1 MDASVIVTFACAVL
15 AAAGTGVLV
24 GRCIRV
30 PRTDLVAWACAVA
43 AIAVALGAQ
52 ALGAHDGYSSAT
64 FRVVQVGAQ
73 LIAPLWL
80 VWGMVE
86 LTGRG
91 VAARF
96 GAKLVV
102 AALTVVGAV
111 VLITDPLGTTPFGKS
126 WPIGSDHYQIIPRSM
141 LTLIAGVTVLTVV
154 VTLIVALVRLR
165 SDPAWRRPLIA
176 VAAAGAAA
184 VAILGLRL
192 NLSANLAYPAL
203 CAVCAGLATYAGLI
217 AVKVRLDALHGGSDE
232 LPDETYDEADDEA
245 DGPAGRGART
255 ALGAGAAAVRPEEFA
270 EDEAFGAAAYPRRL
284 ENGASQRFGEDD
296 WYRLDRRNQANG
308 GYPPAAGYGQD
319 GGYAM
324 NGAENGDGDHR
335 RGDGYP
341 PAPGDEASSLPDAD
355 RTGVWQPRTL
365 GRNGGLGAATGF
377 GAGLGLGAGM
387 GRGGAEPAP
396 AGLEPNGV
404 DQGATQRLIGLI
416 AIYTLAEGRDAE
428 FDALAERV
436 VEEVRSSE
444 PDALVYAV
452 HSVPNAPMQRI
463 FYEVYRDQTAY
474 EEHKRHSY
482 IQRFD
487 IERDPYVLATNV
499 IELGT
504 QQAKLSPLPGLTQL
518 FGRGPGE

>member
-30 PRTDLVAWACAVA
+30 PRMDLVAWACAVA
-43 AIAVALGAQ
+43 AIAVALGAA
-52 ALGAHDGYSSAT
+52 ALGGHDGYSSAT
-64 FRVVQVGAQ
+64 FRTVQVGAQ

-86 LTGRG
+86 LAGRSI
-91 VAARF
+91 AARF

-111 VLITDPLGTTPFGKS
+111 VLITDPLASTPFSKS
-126 WPIGSDHYQIIPRSM
+126 WPIGSDHYQIIPRSV

-165 SDPAWRRPLIA
+165 GDPGWLRPLIA
-176 VAAAGAAA
+176 VAAAGVAA
-184 VAILGLRL
+184 VALLALRL
-192 NLSANLAYPAL
+192 SLPANLAYPAL
-203 CAVCAGLATYAGLI
+203 CAIGAGLATFAGLT
-217 AVKVRLDALHGGSDE
+217 AVKVSLGELHGEG
-232 LPDETYDEADDEA
+232 YEAG
-245 DGPAGRGART
+245 GPAGLGAR
-255 ALGAGAAAVRPEEFA
+255 AAAVRPEEFA
-270 EDEAFGAAAYPRRL
+270 EDAAFGAAYPRRL
-284 ENGASQRFGEDD
+284 ENGAGQRFGDDD
-296 WYRLDRRNQANG
+296 WYRLDRRDQPNG
-308 GYPPAAGYGQD
+308 GYPPGDGYRQD
-319 GGYAM
+319 GGYEM
-324 NGAENGDGDHR
+324 NGAQSGDVAR
-335 RGDGYP
+335 RWGDGYQP
-341 PAPGDEASSLPDAD
+341 PADGQPDEAGGLSDAD

-365 GRNGGLGAATGF
+365 GRAGGLGAAAGF
-377 GAGLGLGAGM
+377 GGGLGMGADVA
-387 GRGGAEPAP
+387 RGGADP
-396 AGLEPNGV
+396 AGPEAAGG
-404 DQGATQRLIGLI
+404 DQAAAQRLFGLI
-416 AIYTLAEGRDAE
+416 AIYTLAEGQEEE

-436 VEEVRSSE
+436 VEEVRASE

-487 IERDPYVLATNV
+487 LERAPYVLATNV

-504 QQAKLSPLPGLTQL
+504 QQAKLSPLPGLTPL
-518 FGRGPGE
+518 FGRVPGD